1 MSDGLESSITPAE
14 RRRSKVR
21 NAILDAA
28 ERMFMRDGEAGLS
41 IRKIADEID
50 YTPGAIYKYF
60 ESKQD
65 LIDELK
71 EAFFEILLAEM
82 NDFSGPPEDYPAYA
96 HQFLNA
102 YIKIALAKPHHYAA
116 AFTGVKDED
125 VHIAE
130 PASDSLKVQAFMGL
144 LDMVQT
150 GVDIGVF
157 RQDLDITL
165 TAKSIWASMH
175 GLASLISHIPDFHR
189 VMSPDNDL
197 SEEAFI
203 ARHISFIL
211 RGLFK

>member
-1 MSDGLESSITPAE
+1 MPNTSQPAITPAE

-21 NAILDAA
+21 SAILAAA

-41 IRKIADEID
+41 IRKIAEEID

-60 ESKQD
+60 ESKQE

-82 NDFSGPPEDYPAYA
+82 EEFSGPPEDYPVYA
-96 HQFLNA
+96 HEFLHA
-102 YIKIALAKPHHYAA
+102 YIKVALAKPHHYAA
-116 AFTGVKDED
+116 AFTGLKEEGAP
-125 VHIAE
+125 IAE

-144 LDMVQT
+144 LNMVQT
-150 GVDIGVF
+150 GVHIGVF
-157 RQDLDITL
+157 REDLDVTL

-189 VMSPDNDL
+189 VMSPDSDP
-197 SEEAFI
+197 SEEVFI
-203 ARHISFIL
+203 RRHISFIL
-211 RGLFK
+211 RGLSK